1 MIAMKKGKLLSLKQ
15 RRSFFF
21 LYRTMVLTYLGIRR
35 YVNYNVDKKNR
46 NYFNIFIVLLT
57 KLK

>member
-15 RRSFFF
+15 RPSFF